1 MFLICMTNLPNKS
14 IEIPVIPLSNQLKIH
29 SLLKMTVAKF
39 IFGIRSIKL
48 AISVIQ
54 SSKFELWR

>member
-1 MFLICMTNLPNKS
+1 MFIICMTNLSNKS

-39 IFGIRSIKL
+39 IFGIRSITL

-54 SSKFELWR
+54 SSKFEL

>member
-1 MFLICMTNLPNKS
+1 MTNLSNKS

-48 AISVIQ
+48 AMSVIQ
-54 SSKFELWR
+54 YSKFEL